1 MINKVQRS
9 HPPLACTAVFLIG
22 STSCACW
29 VLTAWPLNV
38 KPRLGSKHKPWSL
51 ELCVCVRVQAERRTA
66 RANSKQQTCSKI
78 SWIYKLESYMWKSYA
93 LCQNLK
99 ANLTRRI
106 IWIQNK
112 TQSYKK
118 NKDKHPDGR
127 KIILPCGLQEVL
139 GSGEVLSG
147 FYMMEQFSGFMRPWG
162 GDDRNIWFL
171 FNKNNYLCNS
181 TPNASFAVL
190 MLRIQINKGDF
201 LLIVSLYEAL
211 KWELWG
217 KRAPCVCTEI
227 VQLNFRNV
235 LF

>member
-1 MINKVQRS
+1 MINKLQRS
-9 HPPLACTAVFLIG
+9 HPPLACTAVFPIG

-51 ELCVCVRVQAERRTA
+51 ELCVCACVCKQSGE
-66 RANSKQQTCSKI
+66 QQTCSKI

-99 ANLTRRI
+99 ANLTRTI

-118 NKDKHPDGR
+118 IKTNIPTVEKSFSPVGCR
-127 KIILPCGLQEVL
+127 RCWVQVRCCLVFTWWSSSLASCGPEEETTGIFDFCLTKTTICVIRHQML
-139 GSGEVLSG
+139 
-147 FYMMEQFSGFMRPWG
+147 
-162 GDDRNIWFL
+162 
-171 FNKNNYLCNS
+171 
-181 TPNASFAVL
+181 L

-201 LLIVSLYEAL
+201 LLLVSLYEAL

-217 KRAPCVCTEI
+217 KRAPCFWTEI

>member
-118 NKDKHPDGR
+118 IKTNIPTVEKSFSPVGCR
-127 KIILPCGLQEVL
+127 RCWVQVRCCLVFTWWSSSPASCGPEEETTGIFDFCLTKTTICVIRHQMLHLRSWCLEYRLIKVT
-139 GSGEVLSG
+139 
-147 FYMMEQFSGFMRPWG
+147 FYW
-162 GDDRNIWFL
+162 
-171 FNKNNYLCNS
+171 
-181 TPNASFAVL
+181 
-190 MLRIQINKGDF
+190 
-201 LLIVSLYEAL
+201 
-211 KWELWG
+211 
-217 KRAPCVCTEI
+217 
-227 VQLNFRNV
+227 
-235 LF
+235 

>member
-1 MINKVQRS
+1 MLSVDS
-9 HPPLACTAVFLIG
+9 LAIKCETPSRIEAQALVTGAVCV
-22 STSCACW
+22 CAC
-29 VLTAWPLNV
+29 AS
-38 KPRLGSKHKPWSL
+38 R
-51 ELCVCVRVQAERRTA
+51 AENST
-66 RANSKQQTCSKI
+66 SKQQTCSKI

-139 GSGEVLSG
+139 GSDEVLSG

-190 MLRIQINKGDF
+190 MLRIQINKRWLFIDSESLRGVKMGAVGKTSAVF
-201 LLIVSLYEAL
+201 LHWNCAA
-211 KWELWG
+211 EL
-217 KRAPCVCTEI
+217 
-227 VQLNFRNV
+227 
-235 LF
+235 

>member
-1 MINKVQRS
+1 MINKLQRR
-9 HPPLACTAVFLIG
+9 HPPLACTAVFPIG

-51 ELCVCVRVQAERRTA
+51 ELCVCACVCKQSGE
-66 RANSKQQTCSKI
+66 QQTCSKI

-118 NKDKHPDGR
+118 IKTNIPTVEKLFSPVGCR
-127 KIILPCGLQEVL
+127 RCWVQVRCCLVFTWWSSSPASCGPVWAHWC
-139 GSGEVLSG
+139 
-147 FYMMEQFSGFMRPWG
+147 PW
-162 GDDRNIWFL
+162 
-171 FNKNNYLCNS
+171 S
-181 TPNASFAVL
+181 
-190 MLRIQINKGDF
+190 
-201 LLIVSLYEAL
+201 
-211 KWELWG
+211 
-217 KRAPCVCTEI
+217 
-227 VQLNFRNV
+227 RNV
-235 LF
+235 LGGLQLDCCNHRRAPSAARRSRTSPCGCAGCTRCLRRLCCELPCHLHHRHGTGCGSLSSWPFPLH